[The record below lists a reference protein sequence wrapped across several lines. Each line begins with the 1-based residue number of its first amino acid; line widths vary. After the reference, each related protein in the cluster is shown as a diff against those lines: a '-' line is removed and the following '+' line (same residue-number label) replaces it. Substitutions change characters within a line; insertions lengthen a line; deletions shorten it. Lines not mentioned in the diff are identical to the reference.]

1 MRSLLQT
8 ARNPPHDVGRSHREE
23 LNYSETMRVRNVIA
37 DVKFAK
43 VNLLELLEAGPQPL
57 NDGLPFNDNCHECIH
72 CMRDLEI
79 A

>member
-8 ARNPPHDVGRSHREE
+8 AHNLLHGMGRSHREE

-43 VNLLELLEAGPQPL
+43 VNLLEISEAGPQPL
-57 NDGLPFNDNCHECIH
+57 NDVLPLNDNCHECIH
-72 CMRDLEI
+72 CMRDLEV